1 MESKEF
7 NSEFE
12 KLLYIMEQLRGPDGC
27 PWDKKQDFYSL
38 KPYII
43 EEAYEVVEAL
53 EEKNM
58 DSLKE
63 ELGDLL
69 LQVIFQAQIGK
80 EKEIFDIDD
89 IIRTISNKL
98 IRRHPH
104 VFGKKKVDTS
114 QEVKKLWEE
123 IKSEERN
130 NKSKGS
136 LLDNISKVQ
145 PALNQAYEIQL
156 KAAEVGFDWD
166 NIEDVVKKIDEELSE
181 LKEVLDD
188 KKVDKIEDELGDL
201 LFAVVNLSRFKKIN
215 PEIALLRTINKFKKR
230 FKYIEKMI
238 EKEDEDINEVSLKK
252 LDSYWDQAKEKNNR
266 RK

>member
-1 MESKEF
+1 MENKKF
-7 NSEFE
+7 DSEFD
-12 KLLYIMEQLRGPDGC
+12 KLLYIMEQLRGPEGC

-69 LQVIFQAQIGK
+69 LQVVFQAQIGK
-80 EKEIFDIDD
+80 ENDIFDIDD
-89 IIRTISNKL
+89 IIRAISNKL

-104 VFGKKKVDTS
+104 VFGEKKLDTS
-114 QEVKKLWEE
+114 QEVKKMWEE
-123 IKSEERN
+123 IKSQERN

-145 PALNQAYEIQL
+145 PALNQAYEVQL

-166 NIEDVVKKIDEELSE
+166 NIEDVIKKIDEEILE
-181 LKEVLDD
+181 LKEVL
-188 KKVDKIEDELGDL
+188 
-201 LFAVVNLSRFKKIN
+201 N
-215 PEIALLRTINKFKKR
+215 
-230 FKYIEKMI
+230 
-238 EKEDEDINEVSLKK
+238 
-252 LDSYWDQAKEKNNR
+252 
-266 RK
+266 

>member
-1 MESKEF
+1 MENKNF

-12 KLLYIMEQLRGPDGC
+12 KLLYIMEHLRGPDGC

-69 LQVIFQAQIGK
+69 LQVVFQAQIGK
-80 EKEIFDIDD
+80 ENDIFDIDD
-89 IIRTISNKL
+89 IIKAISNKL

-104 VFGKKKVDTS
+104 VFGDKKLNNP
-114 QEVKKLWEE
+114 QEVKKSWEE
-123 IKSEERN
+123 IKSKERN
-130 NKSKGS
+130 NNSKGS
-136 LLDNISKVQ
+136 LLDDVSKVQ
-145 PALNQAYEIQL
+145 PALNQAYEVQE

-166 NIEDVVKKIDEELSE
+166 DIEDVVKKIDEEILE
-181 LKEVLDD
+181 LKEELYNEEIN
-188 KKVDKIEDELGDL
+188 KIEDELGDL
-201 LFAVVNLSRFKKIN
+201 LFTVVNLSRFKKIN

-230 FKYIEKMI
+230 FKYIEKII
-238 EKEDEDINEVSLKK
+238 EKEDKDINEVSLEK
-252 LDSYWDQAKEKNNR
+252 LDSYWDEAKEKNHR

>member
-1 MESKEF
+1 MGNKSK
-7 NSEFE
+7 SEFD
-12 KLLYIMEQLRGPDGC
+12 KLLSVMKELRGPEGC

-53 EEKNM
+53 EEKDM
-58 DSLKE
+58 KSLKE

-69 LQVIFQAQIGK
+69 LQIVFQAQIGK
-80 EKEIFDIDD
+80 ENNVFDINDV
-89 IIRTISNKL
+89 IEGIRKKL

-104 VFGKKKVDTS
+104 VFGNKRIESVN
-114 QEVKKLWEE
+114 QVKKTWEE
-123 IKSEERN
+123 IKSKERSN
-130 NKSKGS
+130 NKEES

-145 PALNQAYEIQL
+145 PSLNQAYEVQK

-166 NIEDVVKKIDEELSE
+166 QIEDVLLKIEEEVNE
-181 LKEVLDD
+181 LKEAVNQESRDR
-188 KKVDKIEDELGDL
+188 IEDELGDL

-230 FKYIEKMI
+230 FRYIERSL
-238 EKEDEDINEVSLKK
+238 KEENKDINKVSLEE
-252 LDSYWDQAKEKNNR
+252 LDRYWNQAKEKNYR
-266 RK
+266 GK

>member
-1 MESKEF
+1 MKNKEF
-7 NSEFE
+7 DSEFD

-69 LQVIFQAQIGK
+69 LQVVFQAQIGK
-80 EKEIFDIDD
+80 ENDIFDIDD
-89 IIRTISNKL
+89 IIRAISNKL

-104 VFGKKKVDTS
+104 VFGEKKLDTS
-114 QEVKKLWEE
+114 QEVKKMWEE
-123 IKSEERN
+123 IKSQERN

-145 PALNQAYEIQL
+145 PALNQAYEVQL

-166 NIEDVVKKIDEELSE
+166 NIEDVIKKIDEEILE
-181 LKEVLDD
+181 LKEVLNE
-188 KKVDKIEDELGDL
+188 KKLDKIEDELGDL

-215 PEIALLRTINKFKKR
+215 PEIALLRTINKFKNR
-230 FKYIEKMI
+230 FKYIEEMV
-238 EKEDEDINEVSLKK
+238 EKEDENINEVSLEK